1 MRVLVTGSREWT
13 DRGVIRHALETLP
26 RDTVIIHGAARGVDR
41 IAGEIATELGFMVEP
56 YPADWGTYG
65 RKAAGPIRNRQML
78 VEGKPDVVYAFHD
91 DLWKKSKGT
100 KNMANQALHA
110 GVPVILYSTFAPRT
124 PLVLLH
130 DTPVYAPGND
140 VINWLIDDERDVTL
154 PPMPNLPNHPG
165 TCDCADCNEAYGPR
179 RKAQSDGSS

>member
-110 GVPVILYSTFAPRT
+110 GGAGHPVLNVCPAYTARAAAR
-124 PLVLLH
+124 
-130 DTPVYAPGND
+130 YAG
-140 VINWLIDDERDVTL
+140 LRSRQRRDQL
-154 PPMPNLPNHPG
+154 
-165 TCDCADCNEAYGPR
+165 AY
-179 RKAQSDGSS
+179 